1 LRYLL
6 GIDFGGDASK
16 ATLLTENGD
25 VVCSVLK
32 EYPMKHP
39 RIGWAEQSPEDCYR
53 ALVENV
59 RFILKT
65 TAVPPESIEALA
77 LDAATHI
84 AVLLDKEDRVIR
96 PAIHWSDRRSTA
108 EANWLYENQ
117 LETVSKKSL
126 NYPNAL
132 WTLPQLMWIR
142 ENEPENHARIGRVL
156 FLKDYMRYRLTGDFV
171 TDEVEAMG
179 SMLLDANHNVWADE
193 LCAFCG
199 LKTTM
204 LPQIVSPMQIVSR
217 LTDQAVNET
226 GLSKSMK
233 VIAGS
238 TDTVM
243 EVFASGSIRTGQMT
257 VKLATAGRICPV
269 TDHGI
274 PHPMLVNYRHVVPG
288 LWYPG
293 TATKTCAAS
302 YRWYRDIFC
311 LNEMRLAKERSTE
324 AYSYMNEEAAKIA
337 PGCAGLFYHPYLQG
351 EATPYMDD
359 SLRASFV
366 GVTSYHT
373 KGHFNRA
380 VMEGVCYSLK
390 ECLVLLQDL
399 GVAPESANVIG
410 GGAKSAIWRQITADV
425 LGIPLRKNVCD
436 DSSMGSAMLAGVAS
450 GIFESFTDSVQKCIK
465 LDCETY
471 PDPEAQS
478 IYRKEFLRY
487 RQIHD
492 ALAPIYR
499 GMVD

>member
-1 LRYLL
+1 LRYVL
-6 GIDFGGDASK
+6 GVDFGGGASK

-25 VVCSVLK
+25 LICSVSK
-32 EYPMKHP
+32 EYAMSHP
-39 RIGWAEQSPEDCYR
+39 HVGWAEQSPEDCYD

-59 RFILKT
+59 RSILDIT
-65 TAVPPESIEALA
+65 GIAPESIEALA

-84 AVLLDKEDRVIR
+84 AVLLDDEDRIIR

-108 EANWLYENQ
+108 EANRLLEHH
-117 LETVSKKSL
+117 LETVSQKSL

-132 WTLPQLMWIR
+132 WTLPQLMWLR
-142 ENEPENHARIGRVL
+142 ENEPQNHARIHRIL
-156 FLKDYMRYRLTGDFV
+156 FLKDYVRYRLTGDFV

-179 SMLLDANHNVWADE
+179 SMLLDARKNVWADD
-193 LCAFCG
+193 LCALCG
-199 LKTTM
+199 IQTSA
-204 LPQIVSPMQIVSR
+204 LPQIVAPMQIVSR
-217 LTDQAVNET
+217 LTDQARRDT
-226 GLSKSMK
+226 GLAASIK

-257 VKLATAGRICPV
+257 VKLATAGRICPI
-269 TDHGI
+269 TDKGI
-274 PHPMLVNYRHVVPG
+274 LHPMLVNYRHVIPG

-302 YRWYRDIFC
+302 YRWYRDVLC
-311 LNEMRLAKERSTE
+311 QHEMHLAEDRDTE
-324 AYSYMNEEAAKIA
+324 AYALMDAEAARIA
-337 PGCAGLFYHPYLQG
+337 PGSEGLFYHPYLQG

-359 SLRASFV
+359 SLRASFI

-380 VMEGVCYSLK
+380 VMEGVSYSLK
-390 ECLVLLQDL
+390 ECLMLLQEL
-399 GVAPESANVIG
+399 GIAPDCANIIG
-410 GGAKSAIWRQITADV
+410 GGAKSAVWRQITADI

-450 GIFESFTDSVQKCIK
+450 GVFGSFAESVQKCIK
-465 LDCETY
+465 PDCDVI
-471 PDPEAQS
+471 PDPAAQAV
-478 IYRKEFLRY
+478 YQKEFSRY
-487 RQIHD
+487 RAIHD
-492 ALAPIYR
+492 ALAPIYQ